1 MFNSII
7 FKALQ
12 TNYSKYKLL
21 KAKNYILLKLMLK
34 LINGVENTVLNY
46 HVVKQVVPAAADDND
61 NGQN

>member
-21 KAKNYILLKLMLK
+21 KAKNYILLKFMLK

-46 HVVKQVVPAAADDND
+46 HVVKQVVPGAADDND